1 VRIDDIPKPEE
12 LGPDEVLVKNRYC
25 GICGTDLHEY
35 AAGPIFISS
44 APNGFSG
51 ASIPQILGHEFGGR
65 IEAVG
70 ETCGICIR
78 VIVLRSNRIW
88 IHLTAIS
95 VPVACIS
102 SAPEAQQPA

>member
-1 VRIDDIPKPEE
+1 VRIDDIPKPEK

-44 APNGFSG
+44 APNGFSD
-51 ASIPQILGHEFGGR
+51 ASVPQILGHEFGGR

-70 ETCGICIR
+70 RDVRHLHPGVE
-78 VIVLRSNRIW
+78 LQSNRIW
-88 IHLTAIS
+88 VHLTAIS
-95 VPVACIS
+95 VPAACIS
-102 SAPEAQQPA
+102 SAAEVQQPD